1 MRAKI
6 MKIQQGK
13 LKMYAPSQLVPGL
26 LMLGLLALGPGAT
39 YAADTVKGSSLYSMH
54 CASCHGASGI
64 SVTSGTPNITQ
75 SGSMLRSDAMLLRA
89 IKDGKKAMP
98 GYMGILSDREI
109 LDVIAHMRTF
119 N

>member
-1 MRAKI
+1 MLAEI
-6 MKIQQGK
+6 MKIRQGK
-13 LKMYAPSQLVPGL
+13 LKLHAPSQLVSGL
-26 LMLGLLALGPGAT
+26 LVPVLLVLGSGAS
-39 YAADTVKGSSLYSMH
+39 YAADTMAGSSLYSTH

-98 GYMGILSDREI
+98 AYMGILSDREI

>member
-1 MRAKI
+1 MRTETLKI
-6 MKIQQGK
+6 LQGK
-13 LKMYAPSQLVPGL
+13 SRWHASSQLLSGL
-26 LMLGLLALGPGAT
+26 LVLVLLALGSGAS
-39 YAADTVKGSSLYSMH
+39 YAADTMKGSTLYSMH

-75 SGSMLRSDAMLLRA
+75 SGSMLRSDAMLLSA

-98 GYMGILSDREI
+98 AYIGILSDREI